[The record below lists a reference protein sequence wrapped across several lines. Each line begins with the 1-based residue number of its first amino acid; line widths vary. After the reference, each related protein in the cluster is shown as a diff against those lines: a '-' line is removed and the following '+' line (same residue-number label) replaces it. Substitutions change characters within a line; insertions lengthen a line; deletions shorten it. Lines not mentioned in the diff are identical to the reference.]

1 MAKTNNTKK
10 ILVWSTVVAI
20 LGVGSYFGYKVYKK
34 YKEKKGSGGDSGSST
49 SDPSAI
55 DSGNSSGSSSGSE
68 SPFKTVAEIKAFQ
81 DWLDI
86 THPLWINDNGKW
98 KNLRVGTATEP
109 NRHVSGKGY
118 GTYGKSTASAYS
130 KWGSEYAVKPK
141 VETPSA
147 VTPSKVNQLDIDKIK
162 GNAYLTPAQKNAL
175 GSKNADYIKSWANGF
190 RNSRSTF
197 IWANQVYRTATGEK
211 ILTYNPVGKA
221 HIVKNGGNIA
231 FPYPTKKSGSGEFV
245 ASTTDVGI
253 VRDIKFNEGELWFY
267 LPDNGGFNKWG
278 VAQNFIQKMKF

>member
-1 MAKTNNTKK
+1 MAKANNTKK

-20 LGVGSYFGYKVYKK
+20 LGVASYFGYKRYKK
-34 YKEKKGSGGDSGSST
+34 YKEKKGSGGDSSSST
-49 SDPSAI
+49 SEQSVI
-55 DSGNSSGSSSGSE
+55 DSGSSSGSTSGSE
-68 SPFKTVAEIKAFQ
+68 SPFKTKAEIQAFQ

-141 VETPSA
+141 AETPSA
-147 VTPSKVNQLDIDKIK
+147 ISSVKANQNDIDKIK
-162 GNAYLTPAQKNAL
+162 GNAYLTTAQKNSLAT
-175 GSKNADYIKSWANGF
+175 KNADFIKSWANAF
-190 RNSRSTF
+190 RNTRSTF
-197 IWANQVYRTATGEK
+197 IWANQVYRANTGEK
-211 ILTYNPVGKA
+211 ILSYNPIGKA

-231 FPYPTKKSGSGEFV
+231 FPYPTKKSGSGENV
-245 ASTTDVGI
+245 PSSTDVGI

-278 VAQNFIQKMKF
+278 VAQNFIQKIKF